1 MFFLVWTLLCPLYN
15 IINWNSKIGMH
26 RALFDCIDHG
36 IFFVGEVLA
45 AIDLKKVE
53 IRQRYDRIIPINY
66 SYKIA
71 VANSLVL

>member
-1 MFFLVWTLLCPLYN
+1 
-15 IINWNSKIGMH
+15 MH

-53 IRQRYDRIIPINY
+53 IRQRYDRIILINY

-71 VANSLVL
+71 VANSLVLRIFEIWEYWGKLLTSHSKRKK